1 MGDKSIK
8 ELTADNVLMSAY
20 LLLQEIQEIRA
31 RLALELQAARDDRR
45 AQYKEVQELMAEVRD
60 TLINI
65 QARFMVDAHLLNL
78 IRPDK
83 TGETVCQRSEGES
96 SSSPSRMLTEF
107 AKSTH

>member
-78 IRPDK
+78 IRPA
-83 TGETVCQRSEGES
+83 GEEEWQKENTS
-96 SSSPSRMLTEF
+96 SRCRTLDGF
-107 AKSTH
+107 AKNTR